1 MFTLRSL
8 AAAASFTALAAA
20 PLAASALET
29 NPPVAV
35 TSCNAETQA
44 AATSVPFVTP
54 SFTDG
59 NVHVSF
65 TNTSA
70 VPATNVEF
78 LLSYNGTQQY
88 LDSAG
93 TFSQGARIDK
103 NAAIAPFVS
112 AGDVT
117 CRVAKVDFSD
127 GTSWNAVAA
136 APQHTAA
143 LR

>member
-1 MFTLRSL
+1 MFSLRSL
-8 AAAASFTALAAA
+8 VAAASFATLAAA
-20 PLAASALET
+20 PLAASAVVT

-35 TSCNAETQA
+35 TSCSAETQA

-59 NVHVSF
+59 DVHVSF

-88 LDSAG
+88 LDTAG
-93 TFSQGARIDK
+93 TFAQGARIDK
-103 NAAIAPFVS
+103 DAAIAPFVA
-112 AGDVT
+112 AGDLT

-127 GTSWNAVAA
+127 GTSWNALAA
-136 APQHTAA
+136 APKNTAQ
-143 LR
+143 R

>member
-1 MFTLRSL
+1 MFTLRNL
-8 AAAASFTALAAA
+8 AAAASVAALSAL

-29 NPPVAV
+29 NAPVVV

-44 AATSVPFVTP
+44 AASSVPFVIP

-65 TNTSA
+65 TNTAA

-78 LLSYNGTQQY
+78 LLSYNGTQQR

-93 TFSQGARIDK
+93 TFSPGTRIDK
-103 NAAIAPFVS
+103 DAAIAPFVG

-127 GTSWNAVAA
+127 GTSWNALAA
-136 APQHTAA
+136 APQNTAQ
-143 LR
+143 R

>member
-1 MFTLRSL
+1 MLSLRNL
-8 AAAASFTALAAA
+8 AAAASVAALAAL

-29 NPPVAV
+29 NAPVAV
-35 TSCNAETQA
+35 TSCDAQTQA
-44 AATSVPFVTP
+44 AVSSVPFVTP
-54 SFTDG
+54 SFADG
-59 NVHVSF
+59 NVHLSF

-78 LLSYNGTQQY
+78 LLSYNGTQQRV
-88 LDSAG
+88 DTAG
-93 TFSQGARIDK
+93 TFSQGTRIDK
-103 NAAIAPFVS
+103 DAAIAPFVG

-127 GTSWNAVAA
+127 GTSWNALAA
-136 APQHTAA
+136 APQHTA